1 MIFSKGRRR
10 RRLLRRPSRRTQA
23 IVLAALFFALLA
35 VIVIFRPARG
45 PREIERI
52 VSDAARRHS
61 VPRELVA
68 AVIRAESGGDP
79 KAVSRKGA
87 MGLMQLMPVTAK
99 WLAPQVGRPVPR
111 GSDGILDPEFN
122 VDVGTYYLGT
132 LIKRYGGSETLA
144 LAAYNSGP
152 SNVDRWRKENPGL
165 APDALVRAAAFE
177 ETRTYVS
184 RVRRY
189 RRSRVTSSR
198 GRAGTPR
205 CSSSSSSCR

>member
-1 MIFSKGRRR
+1 MIFGTGRRR
-10 RRLLRRPSRRTQA
+10 RRRLSRPSRRTRA
-23 IVLAALFFALLA
+23 AVLTALFLALLA
-35 VIVIFRPARG
+35 AIVVFRPPRG
-45 PREIERI
+45 PLEIERI
-52 VSDAARRHS
+52 VSAAARRHA

-79 KAVSRKGA
+79 AAVSKKGA
-87 MGLMQLMPVTAK
+87 LGLMQLMPVTAK
-99 WLAPQVGRPVPR
+99 WLAPQVGRAVPA

-132 LIKRYGGSETLA
+132 LLKRYGGNETLA

-152 SNVDRWRKENPGL
+152 STVDRWRKENPGL
-165 APDALVRAAAFE
+165 TPDALVRAAAYE

-189 RRSRVTSSR
+189 RRTRRYNGV
-198 GRAGTPR
+198 
-205 CSSSSSSCR
+205 